1 MSSSGHPHAIRSV
14 VLAALATVGSVL
26 GAAALAMPVAADR
39 AAPTDAPAPTVTAFQ
54 ARPLNPTRPVAGA
67 DGRTHLAYELE
78 ISVLFPKTITFT
90 SIEVLD
96 PDDDDAVVTTVDA
109 ATLATT
115 LKVDGGDLGATIP
128 AGGGG
133 ILFFDVS
140 LPKGAAVPSR
150 LEHHFQYTQADPGV
164 DPSTA
169 KAADFIGSPQTVQN
183 VGPVV
188 VAPPLRGS
196 HWVVGN
202 GCCADV
208 TAHRGATL
216 PIDGTIH
223 VPERYAID
231 FVQLDDTSKLFEGPV
246 DKNKSYAYYDD
257 EIYSVAPGTVVATQ
271 DGLPDQTPGALDPN
285 ATVETAGGNY
295 VVVDLGRGNFAFYA
309 HLIPDTLTVKQG
321 DRVTTGQVLG
331 KLGNSGNTDGAHLHF
346 HIMDGPSPLLSNG
359 LPFEFTRFVGE
370 GKVTT
375 PIEDVQ
381 KGAVA
386 EIAKTNLGLHRQQL
400 PLNLEVVAF
409 PGSK

>member
-1 MSSSGHPHAIRSV
+1 
-14 VLAALATVGSVL
+14 
-26 GAAALAMPVAADR
+26 
-39 AAPTDAPAPTVTAFQ
+39 
-54 ARPLNPTRPVAGA
+54 
-67 DGRTHLAYELE
+67 
-78 ISVLFPKTITFT
+78 
-90 SIEVLD
+90 
-96 PDDDDAVVTTVDA
+96 
-109 ATLATT
+109 
-115 LKVDGGDLGATIP
+115 
-128 AGGGG
+128 
-133 ILFFDVS
+133 
-140 LPKGAAVPSR
+140 
-150 LEHHFQYTQADPGV
+150 
-164 DPSTA
+164 
-169 KAADFIGSPQTVQN
+169 
-183 VGPVV
+183 
-188 VAPPLRGS
+188 LRGS

-231 FVQLDDTSKLFEGPV
+231 FVQLDDKGKLFEGPV

-257 EIYSVAPGTVVATQ
+257 EIYSVGPGTVVATQ

-295 VVVDLGRGNFAFYA
+295 VVVDLGDGNYAFYA
-309 HLIPDTLTVKQG
+309 HLVPDTLTVKEG
-321 DRVTTGQVLG
+321 DKVTTGQVLG

-400 PLNLEVVAF
+400 PLNLEVIAF
-409 PGSK
+409 PGGK